1 MVDTYPDLFWS
12 YTVVWFLLTAYI
24 VFLGVR
30 MSAVE
35 RRLKK
40 TEKDH
45 REQ

>member
-35 RRLKK
+35 RRLEK
-40 TEKDH
+40 TDKGNCE
-45 REQ
+45 